1 MRFENKEK
9 VLRIFLEGEI
19 NSYNADNLSSE
30 IDEITNNESFDK
42 LELDFSNVSYISS
55 AGLRV
60 ILKLK
65 QKFNDVSVIEAS
77 LDIYDIFSMT
87 GFASI
92 MTVKKA
98 LRQIYV
104 SGATIVGE
112 GYYSTVYRL
121 NDDTIVKV
129 FNHVSDENQIERELA
144 LAKEAFMLG
153 IPTAISYD
161 IVKVGDK
168 LGVRFEMLDCD
179 SLKNVVAKNADKLKE
194 YVQKYADLLKYMN
207 SIHSDNPIIPPIKK
221 EYLTKLEQ
229 IKDDLSKDEY
239 DKILSLLNS
248 IPDTNT
254 LVHGDCHFKNI
265 LVQNGN
271 YLLIDMETL
280 SIGHPIFELASLYSA
295 YVGLS
300 EFNEE
305 ESMKFFGIPRKD
317 CVNLYNALIN
327 LYFGKDDPIIKD
339 KIALLSYINVYRW
352 YRRHSDDKQ
361 IINNYKNRLLELLN
375 KYDDLD
381 VGI

>member
-1 MRFENKEK
+1 MRFENKNN

-19 NSYNADNLSSE
+19 NSYNADNLSNE
-30 IDEITNNESFDK
+30 IDEITNKEKFEK
-42 LELDFSNVSYISS
+42 LELDVSRVSYISS

-60 ILKLK
+60 VLKLK
-65 QKFNDVSVIEAS
+65 QKYKDVSVVEAS

-98 LRQIYV
+98 LRQIYT

-129 FNHVSDENQIERELA
+129 FNHVDSEEQIEKELA

-153 IPTAISYD
+153 VPTAISYD

-168 LGVRFEMLDCD
+168 YGVCFEMLDCK
-179 SLKNVVAKNADKLKE
+179 SLRNVVAENKDKIKD
-194 YVQKYADLLKYMN
+194 YVQKYVDLLKKMN
-207 SIHSDNPIIPPIKK
+207 SIECHNPIVPPIKN
-221 EYLTKLEQ
+221 EYLTKLEDV
-229 IKDDLSKDEY
+229 KDTFTSDQY
-239 DKILSLLNS
+239 DKIVKLINS

-254 LVHGDCHFKNI
+254 IVHGDCHFKNI
-265 LVQNGN
+265 LIQNDN
-271 YLLIDMETL
+271 FVLIDMETL
-280 SIGHPIFELASLYSA
+280 SIGHPIFELASLFSA
-295 YVGLS
+295 YVGFS

-305 ESMKFFGIPRKD
+305 ESMKFFGIPKED
-317 CVNLYNALIN
+317 CVNLYNALIK
-327 LYFGKDDPIIKD
+327 LYFGKEDPVIKD
-339 KIALLSYINVYRW
+339 KIALLGYINIYRW
-352 YRRHSDDKQ
+352 YRRHSDDNNT
-361 IINNYKNRLLELLN
+361 ISNYKNRLLELLD
-375 KYDDLD
+375 KCDDLD

>member
-1 MRFENKEK
+1 MRFENKNN
-9 VLRIFLEGEI
+9 VLRIFLEGEV
-19 NSYNADNLSSE
+19 NSYNSENLGKE
-30 IDEITNNESFDK
+30 INEIVSKENFKRLD
-42 LELDFSNVSYISS
+42 LDFSKVTYISS

-65 QKFNDVSVIEAS
+65 QQFNDVEVVETS

-87 GFASI
+87 GFTNI
-92 MTVKKA
+92 MTVRKA
-98 LRQIYV
+98 LREIYI
-104 SGATIVGE
+104 SGASIVGE

-168 LGVRFEMLDCD
+168 LGVCFEMLDCD
-179 SLKNVVAKNADKLKE
+179 SLKNVVAKNTDKLKE
-194 YVQKYADLLKYMN
+194 YVQKYANLLKYMN

-339 KIALLSYINVYRW
+339 KIALLSYVNVYRW
-352 YRRHSDDKQ
+352 YRRHSDDKAA
-361 IINNYKNRLLELLN
+361 IKAYKERLLELVN
-375 KYDDLD
+375 KYDDLIID
-381 VGI
+381 

>member
-1 MRFENKEK
+1 MRFENKNN

-19 NSYNADNLSSE
+19 NSYNADSLSNE
-30 IDEITNNESFDK
+30 IDEITNKEKFEK
-42 LELDFSNVSYISS
+42 LELDFSRVSYISS

-60 ILKLK
+60 VLKLK
-65 QKFNDVSVIEAS
+65 QKYKNVSVVEAS

-98 LRQIYV
+98 LRQIYT

-129 FNHVSDENQIERELA
+129 FNHVDREEQIEKELA

-153 IPTAISYD
+153 VPTAISYD

-168 LGVRFEMLDCD
+168 YGVCFEMLDCK
-179 SLKNVVAKNADKLKE
+179 SLRNVVAENKDKLKD
-194 YVQKYADLLKYMN
+194 YVQKYVDLLKKMN
-207 SIHSDNPIIPPIKK
+207 SIECHNPIVPPIKN
-221 EYLTKLEQ
+221 EYLTKLEDV
-229 IKDDLSKDEY
+229 KDTFTSDQY
-239 DKILSLLNS
+239 DKIVKLINS

-254 LVHGDCHFKNI
+254 IVHGDCHFKNI
-265 LVQNGN
+265 LIQNDN
-271 YLLIDMETL
+271 FVLIDMETL
-280 SIGHPIFELASLYSA
+280 SIGHPIFELASLFSA
-295 YVGLS
+295 YVGFS

-305 ESMKFFGIPRKD
+305 ESMKFFGIPKED
-317 CVNLYNALIN
+317 CVNLYNALIK
-327 LYFGKDDPIIKD
+327 LYFGKEDHVIKD
-339 KIALLSYINVYRW
+339 KIALLGYINIYRW
-352 YRRHSDDKQ
+352 YRRHSDDNKT
-361 IINNYKNRLLELLN
+361 ISNYKNRLLELLDKCDN
-375 KYDDLD
+375 LD

>member
-221 EYLTKLEQ
+221 EYFTKLEQ

>member
-1 MRFENKEK
+1 MRFDNKEK
-9 VLRIFLEGEI
+9 VLRIYLEGEV
-19 NSYNADNLSSE
+19 NSYNADNLSNE
-30 IDEITNNESFDK
+30 IDKITNEEIFEK

-65 QKFNDVSVIEAS
+65 QKFNDVEVVETS

-87 GFASI
+87 GFTNI

-104 SGATIVGE
+104 SGATVVGE

-179 SLKNVVAKNADKLKE
+179 SLKNVVAKNTDKLKE

-248 IPDTNT
+248 IPDTI
-254 LVHGDCHFKNI
+254 H
-265 LVQNGN
+265 
-271 YLLIDMETL
+271 
-280 SIGHPIFELASLYSA
+280 
-295 YVGLS
+295 
-300 EFNEE
+300 
-305 ESMKFFGIPRKD
+305 
-317 CVNLYNALIN
+317 
-327 LYFGKDDPIIKD
+327 
-339 KIALLSYINVYRW
+339 
-352 YRRHSDDKQ
+352 
-361 IINNYKNRLLELLN
+361 
-375 KYDDLD
+375 
-381 VGI
+381 

>member
-1 MRFENKEK
+1 MRFENKNN
-9 VLRIFLEGEI
+9 VLRIFLEGEV
-19 NSYNADNLSSE
+19 NSYNSENLGKE
-30 IDEITNNESFDK
+30 INEIVTKENFNRLD
-42 LELDFSNVSYISS
+42 LDFSKVTYISS

-65 QKFNDVSVIEAS
+65 QQFNDVEVVEAS

-87 GFASI
+87 GFTNI
-92 MTVKKA
+92 MTVRKA
-98 LRQIYV
+98 LREIYT
-104 SGATIVGE
+104 SGASIVGE

-168 LGVRFEMLDCD
+168 LGVCFEMLDCD
-179 SLKNVVAKNADKLKE
+179 SLKNVVAKNTDKLKE

-221 EYLTKLEQ
+221 EYFTKLEQ

-339 KIALLSYINVYRW
+339 KIALLSYVNVFRW
-352 YRRHSDDKQ
+352 YRRHSDDQ
-361 IINNYKNRLLELLN
+361 NITNNYKNRLLELLN

-381 VGI
+381 VGV

>member
-1 MRFENKEK
+1 MRFDNKEK
-9 VLRIFLEGEI
+9 VLRIYLEGEV
-19 NSYNADNLSSE
+19 NSYNADNLSDE
-30 IDEITNNESFDK
+30 IDKITNEEKFEK
-42 LELDFSNVSYISS
+42 LELDFSHVSYISS

-60 ILKLK
+60 VLKLK
-65 QKFNDVSVIEAS
+65 QKFKEVSVVEAS

-179 SLKNVVAKNADKLKE
+179 SLKNVVAKNTDKLKE

-280 SIGHPIFELASLYSA
+280 SVGHPIFELASLYSA

-352 YRRHSDDKQ
+352 YRRHSDDKAA
-361 IINNYKNRLLELLN
+361 IKAYKERLLELVN
-375 KYDDLD
+375 KYNDLIID
-381 VGI
+381 

>member
-1 MRFENKEK
+1 MRFENKNN
-9 VLRIFLEGEI
+9 VLRIFLEGEV
-19 NSYNADNLSSE
+19 NSYNSENLGKE
-30 IDEITNNESFDK
+30 INEIVSKENFKRLD
-42 LELDFSNVSYISS
+42 LDFSKVTYISS

-65 QKFNDVSVIEAS
+65 QQFNDVEVVETS

-87 GFASI
+87 GFTNI
-92 MTVKKA
+92 MTVRKA
-98 LRQIYV
+98 LREIYT
-104 SGATIVGE
+104 SGASIVGE

-168 LGVRFEMLDCD
+168 LGVCFEMLDCD
-179 SLKNVVAKNADKLKE
+179 SLKNVVAKNTDKLKE

-207 SIHSDNPIIPPIKK
+207 GIHSDNPIIPPIKK

-339 KIALLSYINVYRW
+339 KIALLSYINVFRW
-352 YRRHSDDKQ
+352 YRRHSDDKAT
-361 IINNYKNRLLELLN
+361 IKAYKERLLELVN
-375 KYDDLD
+375 KYDDLIID
-381 VGI
+381 

>member
-221 EYLTKLEQ
+221 EYFTKLEQ

-280 SIGHPIFELASLYSA
+280 SVGHPIFELASLYSA

-339 KIALLSYINVYRW
+339 KIALLSYVNVYRW
-352 YRRHSDDKQ
+352 YRRHSDDKAA
-361 IINNYKNRLLELLN
+361 IKAYKERLLELVN
-375 KYDDLD
+375 KYNDL
-381 VGI
+381 IIE

>member
-1 MRFENKEK
+1 MRFDNKEK
-9 VLRIFLEGEI
+9 VLRIYLEGEV
-19 NSYNADNLSSE
+19 NSYNADNLSNE
-30 IDEITNNESFDK
+30 IDKITNEEKFEK
-42 LELDFSNVSYISS
+42 LELDFSHVSYISS

-60 ILKLK
+60 VLKLK
-65 QKFNDVSVIEAS
+65 QKFKEVSVVEAS

-104 SGATIVGE
+104 SGATVVGE

-168 LGVRFEMLDCD
+168 LGVCFEMLDCD
-179 SLKNVVAKNADKLKE
+179 SLKNVVAKNTDRLKE

-221 EYLTKLEQ
+221 EYFTKLEQ

-239 DKILSLLNS
+239 DKILNLLNS

-327 LYFGKDDPIIKD
+327 FYFGKDDHIIKD
-339 KIALLSYINVYRW
+339 KIALLSYVNVFRW
-352 YRRHSDDKQ
+352 YRRHSDDKAA
-361 IINNYKNRLLELLN
+361 IRAYKERLLELTN
-375 KYDDLD
+375 KYDDLIID
-381 VGI
+381 

>member
-1 MRFENKEK
+1 MRFENKNN
-9 VLRIFLEGEI
+9 VLRIFLEGEV
-19 NSYNADNLSSE
+19 NSYNSENLGKE
-30 IDEITNNESFDK
+30 INEIVAKENFKRLD
-42 LELDFSNVSYISS
+42 LDFSKVTYISS

-65 QKFNDVSVIEAS
+65 QQFNDVEVVETS

-87 GFASI
+87 GFTNI
-92 MTVKKA
+92 MTVRKA
-98 LRQIYV
+98 LREIYT
-104 SGATIVGE
+104 SGASIVGE

-179 SLKNVVAKNADKLKE
+179 SLKNVVAKNTDKLKE

-339 KIALLSYINVYRW
+339 KIALLSYINVFRW
-352 YRRHSDDKQ
+352 YRRHSDDQ
-361 IINNYKNRLLELLN
+361 NITNNYKNRLLELLN

>member
-1 MRFENKEK
+1 MRFDNKEK
-9 VLRIFLEGEI
+9 VLRIYLEGEV
-19 NSYNADNLSSE
+19 NSYNADNLSNE
-30 IDEITNNESFDK
+30 IDKITNEEKFEK
-42 LELDFSNVSYISS
+42 LELDFSRVSYISS

-60 ILKLK
+60 VLKLK
-65 QKFNDVSVIEAS
+65 QKFKEVSVVEAS

-104 SGATIVGE
+104 SGATVVGE

-129 FNHVSDENQIERELA
+129 FNHVSDGNQIERELA

-352 YRRHSDDKQ
+352 YRRHSDDKAA
-361 IINNYKNRLLELLN
+361 IKAYKEKLLELTN
-375 KYDDLD
+375 KYDDLIID
-381 VGI
+381 